1 MHGIATKNDR
11 RASWVLILLAVSSST
26 AAICSDIYSIFTS
39 DSGIKSWWW
48 PAFNWIQVNAR
59 HSCRL
64 KLSTLNLVVIFSRR
78 DAFDEMC
85 NFWFFCYE
93 LTKILYIN
101 QLTKN
106 LWSSNKKLIFL
117 CRIAWYLPSLQF
129 LLLLPYFSSK
139 VLFVKENL

>member
-1 MHGIATKNDR
+1 LPTPC
-11 RASWVLILLAVSSST
+11 LSSGTCMELPQRMTDEHRGCWYYWLSHQVQQP
-26 AAICSDIYSIFTS
+26 SVVIFTAFS
-39 DSGIKSWWW
+39 QVTVELKADDDQQ
-48 PAFNWIQVNAR
+48 FNWIQVNAR

-64 KLSTLNLVVIFSRR
+64 KLSTLNRVVIFSGR

-117 CRIAWYLPSLQF
+117 CRIALSLPSL
-129 LLLLPYFSSK
+129 
-139 VLFVKENL
+139 